1 MLNIEF
7 AQVADL
13 IHSQFMRGDFRNLK
27 AALKRVGMSQAELAK
42 RLGVQPSAVSNW
54 CSGYAKPS
62 LGHALAI
69 AEALNMTLSEILGEE
84 IVVAENKQERDHL
97 LTMRELGEVE
107 RDQLIRMA
115 QLLLKPKES

>member
-1 MLNIEF
+1 
-7 AQVADL
+7 
-13 IHSQFMRGDFRNLK
+13 
-27 AALKRVGMSQAELAK
+27 
-42 RLGVQPSAVSNW
+42 
-54 CSGYAKPS
+54 
-62 LGHALAI
+62 
-69 AEALNMTLSEILGEE
+69 MTLSEILGEE